1 MKTAVWVVV
10 YFVLLLLRHLFGG
23 YRHLMT
29 LHDSVTH
36 SSVAIAFANR
46 MYWCNICRYQRLRS
60 GKSFSLSLFFY
71 VNCSHITPRIHFAG
85 MTVWP
90 WFRFCNAAVG

>member
-29 LHDSVTH
+29 LHDSVAH

-60 GKSFSLSLFFY
+60 GKTFSLSLFCY
-71 VNCSHITPRIHFAG
+71 VNCYDG
-85 MTVWP
+85 L
-90 WFRFCNAAVG
+90 AVVPILQCRRWLN

>member
-29 LHDSVTH
+29 LHDSVAH

-46 MYWCNICRYQRLRS
+46 NVQYLPLPATAIR
-60 GKSFSLSLFFY
+60 KVFSLSLFFY
-71 VNCSHITPRIHFAG
+71 VNCSHITPRIHAG

>member
-1 MKTAVWVVV
+1 MPFSLQTNYITEGSDENSGRVVV

-29 LHDSVTH
+29 LHDSVAH

-46 MYWCNICRYQRLRS
+46 MYGAIFAATSDCDQE
-60 GKSFSLSLFFY
+60 SLF
-71 VNCSHITPRIHFAG
+71 H
-85 MTVWP
+85 
-90 WFRFCNAAVG
+90 